1 VAEVFLFGNLYAYT
15 TKHESAWKALLR
27 RRFDMYL
34 SHWKLNKHPFNNVP
48 DPDMYFQAHHHV
60 DEAVSEV
67 LFAIEEADEC
77 LAVVVGPVGVGKS
90 MCLRVV
96 LDALDPAKYRCAFV
110 TNPDM
115 TFSQLLREIIGQL
128 QDRECTEVHKE
139 KLLEMF
145 NRNLFETNNTG
156 RRVVIFIDEGNVIKP
171 VNLESLRLLTNMQDD
186 HQNLLTIVLA
196 GQPELGRRLEDPRR
210 ANLFQRIGVYCQI
223 QGITTRE
230 LMKDYIEHRL
240 ERAGWSGESMFTE
253 QAYDELWSLSENG
266 VPRIINKMCKL
277 ALKAGETNK
286 LSRIDADIIRAVGE
300 SFQRV
305 WRKVKTN
312 RKPAPIPEE
321 NKEEEHEAEAVVLS
335 ANLPVHAPDAE
346 PKAPVKEETEYR
358 FIPPIQAPGAVA
370 AADKMPE
377 IIKLHGEDN
386 EKLAERLATERLNQL
401 TDITDPFEEW
411 NKAREE
417 ILKEI
422 TLAGGSLPGRNVAV

>member
-1 VAEVFLFGNLYAYT
+1 
-15 TKHESAWKALLR
+15 
-27 RRFDMYL
+27 MYL
-34 SHWKLNKHPFNNVP
+34 NHWKLNKHPFNNVP
-48 DPDMYFQAHHHV
+48 DPDMYFQAHHSV

-90 MCLRVV
+90 MCLRIV
-96 LDALDPAKYRCAFV
+96 LNALDPAKYRCAFV

-115 TFSQLLREIIGQL
+115 TFPQLLREIIGQL
-128 QDRECTEVHKE
+128 QDSECTEVHKE

-145 NRNLFETNNTG
+145 NRNLFEANNSG
-156 RRVVIFIDEGNVIKP
+156 KRVVIFIDEGNVIKP
-171 VNLESLRLLTNMQDD
+171 HNLESLRLLTNMQDD

-223 QGITTRE
+223 QGITTRD

-253 QAYDELWSLSENG
+253 QAYDELWNLSENG

-277 ALKAGETNK
+277 ALKAGETNGLHQVDEDVVK
-286 LSRIDADIIRAVGE
+286 VVGE

-305 WRKVKTN
+305 WRKIKAP
-312 RKPAPIPEE
+312 RKPAPEPVQPESRK
-321 NKEEEHEAEAVVLS
+321 KELES
-335 ANLPVHAPDAE
+335 P
-346 PKAPVKEETEYR
+346 
-358 FIPPIQAPGAVA
+358 FIPPIQLPRGYRVE
-370 AADKMPE
+370 DKMPE

-386 EKLAERLATERLNQL
+386 EKLAERLATERINRL

-411 NKAREE
+411 NRAREE

-422 TLAGGSLPGRNVAV
+422 TRNDGALHRKNVAV